1 VRGSE
6 AKKKTKAA
14 RNVGKDA
21 SEAKPHRAPPKK
33 MKGKRS
39 ESASVSGLRLRRD
52 DAPGLRS
59 PTGTA
64 SVSLVQHAAQFVTT
78 AFATPS
84 GPLSSCLAP
93 SPSLRLF
100 SAPPRPEPLDPRLH
114 SGLWTLDP
122 K

>member
-21 SEAKPHRAPPKK
+21 SEAKPHRAAPKK

-59 PTGTA
+59 TLPA
-64 SVSLVQHAAQFVTT
+64 RR
-78 AFATPS
+78 
-84 GPLSSCLAP
+84 
-93 SPSLRLF
+93 PSLLC
-100 SAPPRPEPLDPRLH
+100 SMPPN
-114 SGLWTLDP
+114 S
-122 K
+122 